1 MNTIP
6 IYNAVLNSDFDGIT
20 AVSICDDPATE
31 VPLQYF
37 SKEEKDKLF
46 KFEVTDELEHCFTA
60 PLMIADTP
68 IYRYS
73 AEMGE
78 YYIKFEKETLKDLAV
93 NMLAKGTQNICDV
106 NHNFEYFYDKLQMRE
121 CFIKDVA
128 KGINPV
134 GFENEPDGSL
144 FATYK
149 CDSIELWEK
158 ILSGELNGISI
169 EAYFDL
175 KIENMSK
182 QTNDEQEVLDLI
194 NKIKN
199 KLK

>member
-1 MNTIP
+1 MIDLP
-6 IYNAVLNSDFDGIT
+6 IYNAVLDSNWDGIT

-37 SKEEKDKLF
+37 NKEEKNKLF

-60 PLMIADTP
+60 PLMVADTL

-73 AEMGE
+73 PEMGE
-78 YYIKFEKETLKDLAV
+78 YYIKFSKETLKEMAV
-93 NMLAKGTQNICDV
+93 NMLSKGTQNICDI
-106 NHNFEYFYDKLQMRE
+106 NHDFDYFYDKLQMRE

-134 GFENEPDGSL
+134 GFENVPDGSL

-149 CDSIELWEK
+149 CDSIDLWDK

-182 QTNDEQEVLDLI
+182 QTNDEQEILDLI

-199 KLK
+199 KIK